1 MVVDRYQPN
10 GSINGNSYGEW
21 VYQWWKWALEMQPK
35 DHPLKDSTGTHC
47 HKGHKH
53 PGVLFLGGTFDGDP
67 TDVVRSYDLPTG
79 KGELSILFPIINSNI
94 SREEHQAAL
103 GGKSDQEVI
112 DAAKGVI
119 DGVTRAEI
127 TIKEPDGTAKTYNKS
142 DLDRLPH
149 DRKTLY
155 SFDLPADNVLNL
167 GKKQIQSG
175 LDGYWMFL
183 KPLKKPGTYTIVF
196 EAESPLFGG
205 VPPNALFRTKSTYNL
220 TVP

>member
-10 GSINGNSYGEW
+10 DSIDGNSYGEW
-21 VYQWWKWALEMQPK
+21 VYRWWKWALEMQPR
-35 DHPLKDSTGTHC
+35 DHPIKDRTGAHC
-47 HKGHKH
+47 HKGHKY
-53 PGVLFLGGTFDGDP
+53 PAVLFLGGTFDGDP
-67 TDVVRSYDLPTG
+67 SNVVRSYVLPTG

-103 GGKSDQEVI
+103 RGSTDQEVI

-119 DGVTRAEI
+119 DGVTRAKI
-127 TIKEPDGTAKTYNKS
+127 TIKEPDGTEKIYNKS
-142 DLDRLPH
+142 DLDRIRH

-155 SFDLPADNVLNL
+155 SFDLPVDNVLNL
-167 GKKQIQSG
+167 GQKQIWSG

-183 KPLKKPGTYTIVF
+183 KPLKPGTYTIVF

-205 VPPNALFRTKSTYNL
+205 MPNELFGTNTTYKL
-220 TVP
+220 TVT